1 MTSILILTLA
11 VAVIINLVAFL
22 FAYIKQTDKLTDITW
37 AITFIVLVLVNWL
50 NTSSLNIYK
59 SILGLMVIVWAVRL
73 GIFLLY
79 RVLKKGKDKRF
90 DERRSSFFI
99 FLRFWLGQALAAW
112 ILLIPLTIAINKH
125 RSFSDLAAI
134 GLFIWLIALI
144 FETTADIE
152 KLIFNTKPKNK
163 GKWINDGLWRLS
175 RHPNYFGEILIWVG
189 IYIYSLDALNSF
201 EAFVAILSPLTIFV
215 LLRYISGVP
224 ILEANA
230 DKKWGENP
238 QYIEYKNK
246 TNLLI
251 PFFRH

>member
-1 MTSILILTLA
+1 M
-11 VAVIINLVAFL
+11 
-22 FAYIKQTDKLTDITW
+22 
-37 AITFIVLVLVNWL
+37 
-50 NTSSLNIYK
+50 
-59 SILGLMVIVWAVRL
+59 
-73 GIFLLY
+73 
-79 RVLKKGKDKRF
+79 LKKGKDKRF

-201 EAFVAILSPLTIFV
+201 EAFVALLSPLTIFV